1 MAGEADIAPLS
12 LTGERGITPDARRGA
27 SSLCTQRCASSSR
40 ASSARTGRPSRSLAG
55 RSSAVRRITPAGC
68 RTRRSTRP
76 CSSRRAVRR
85 SASRCCV
92 CEGPVP
98 SAGPTSLRA
107 SMPAQG
113 QIRDASR
120 FESAPPQAEDRAVP
134 GHWEGDLLRGRR
146 LESLAGLEGGADP
159 RIRTPPSAG
168 TWIARMRVASETRN
182 LLLCPTHQATGH
194 SYNTSGCATVCMPA
208 Y

>member
-12 LTGERGITPDARRGA
+12 LTGERRTTPDARRGA

-76 CSSRRAVRR
+76 RSSRRAGRR

-98 SAGPTSLRA
+98 SAGPRSRRA
-107 SMPAQG
+107 SMPARQG
-113 QIRDASR
+113 RSVMRLDSR
-120 FESAPPQAEDRAVP
+120 APHRRPRTVRFP
-134 GHWEGDLLRGRR
+134 VTGRGTCLGGRR
-146 LESLAGLEGGADP
+146 LEGLEGGGDP

-182 LLLCPTHQATGH
+182 LLLCPTDQATGH
-194 SYNTSGCATVCMPA
+194 SYSTSGCAIVCMPA